1 MVMAAIMLTMIVGFL
16 ALSLDVGFHYYRGA
30 QLQNAADAAATAVA
44 GHLGAMDTDYE
55 EVAYEYLA
63 KNGFADKEKV
73 HCKVEAKGETKM
85 DTVDSDDYIHAGYYK
100 ISVEAEDNTFVG
112 AVLGIDSLKLAKVAY
127 AKADVN
133 YVAMPRALNYTIF
146 AASTEGT
153 PANPAI
159 QLNGKTGGVANSAVA
174 LTQNL
179 MNGFNTWVVKPV
191 QAFYIDIGTWWNPFT
206 WKAGFDWDNANSWK
220 AKLYTSNITTS
231 GDVHSNSNIVSQ
243 IQAIHASR
251 IQDTDFTNS
260 VSAYDLAK
268 FYNMTPIEDVTP
280 TFEDYGQ
287 VTFDAVKE
295 ITFKTPSGIN
305 ILGKDGPLD
314 TYYYVQNQQFIE
326 QTQLTLRILDSIDLN
341 TLTNGNLQQKY
352 EDAAE
357 LYLKD
362 KITTNEQK
370 DIIKNQVADGKITYD
385 PSTKT
390 FNISGQSNMVYSVNA
405 TMANQALDTIEQQ
418 GMDRMLFGTTEGVE
432 GEYNLGVGIAGN
444 DIMYTDEASKRPY
457 YSMRNVNN
465 SGDEYD
471 NRQDFEQKVNFIKY
485 DSEGEQ
491 TVTATAQIMGDNINR
506 DYQDFN
512 GNSRDKL
519 SQLFSFTNAYTF
531 NKTVLDRTKAG
542 ANFAIARTFIENS
555 EYIDTPNLKP
565 YFTRQINKSIRNA
578 TKIKEKINQSSAGQ
592 PTIRYA
598 AKERTDT
605 LKSYKDNLNY
615 YDDTY
620 KAADANVINLRKNN
634 TQLFREFKDDSSS
647 RVQNL
652 SDTPIT
658 YNRTT
663 HDGISY
669 SVSIS
674 RYSYKG
680 YNLYDGEAL
689 KSPETFY
696 TEKLDEREE
705 TKADGSAAV
714 AEYYNSTAKDDF
726 NAVATKKAAIKDDE
740 NFKYSNYQ
748 NTVKNEINSVTKP
761 NITTTA
767 GVVTPEVTGVSLP
780 TAANV
785 FLGDGTSPD
794 SKVTVGT
801 NTLRTSYNSVLSSN
815 AYPTY
820 TTPTTVTSKPSG
832 WNNNSEAGGQKGLT
846 ASISDIRVKN
856 KDYCTNNM
864 STVWKN
870 LSTSKGGVYTDDNI
884 TDGAVLQELNFDAK
898 TIKVGKNCKNIQI
911 KSINATKDANVFFD
925 NKSTINVL
933 YGASVTGG
941 KNFEIGEECTVYV
954 GSGVTCNSGGTFK
967 IGKKSKVYVV
977 GNVDVSYLDLGENA
991 ELYCTGTLQAG
1002 RKATIGSSAVLYS
1015 KGNMTF
1021 PNYTT
1026 SSNDS
1031 TIYNN
1036 GRIICDSILEIDKY
1050 LENYSGKTVIAKGG
1064 LIVDNANGDNY
1075 SIVNSGNIYVSA
1087 DLNVVGTVYT
1097 TGGTIQVIGGIYAAN
1112 SKGNDILHT
1121 NGACSVYVR
1130 GALTTTNS
1138 SNKNIWID
1146 TGGAATVS
1154 VLGNGASTDV
1164 FNGKL
1169 NKFWCSAAGSN
1180 LYFGS
1185 HVKVNTG
1192 SEAFQNAGNMYVY
1205 GNLSIA
1211 TSSSVDFINA
1221 YRTVIGG
1228 DLTANSASLVKVSG
1242 GHLLFTN
1249 GNINVSV
1256 LTADGSATKVHADG
1270 IIKVTGT
1277 LTLTNGALLE
1287 GIGGVTMGTDATSGG
1302 NFNSV
1307 KTIAF
1312 TGNISA
1318 NSMAEGYVKTGNVNA
1333 TSLTLNNVKL
1343 KIDGD
1348 LILTGNINLSNN
1360 SVLYVTGKITCA
1372 DIILNNSKLYV
1383 DGDII
1388 CSSITETNNSLIL
1401 ARKGN
1406 AISSTSYSSI
1416 TCSFKIS
1423 ATNSKLYC
1431 EGDLKA
1437 TALDC
1442 NKSQVYG
1449 YRLFN
1454 TTANYSTSSSG
1465 SINTSGNGYF
1475 NITGNQSKVFCG
1487 EKSGIT
1493 ATTGISCEG
1502 EFFYPDTNSVL
1513 NIYYLDI
1520 NGGKVIIDG
1529 KEKSQNVVVKNYA
1542 YIHTA
1547 GTYVNFGKTK
1557 VADCRFTTEGLM
1569 YFVGGVDV
1577 TDADTTDMR
1586 SGSTGSNQPDY
1597 FFFKKGSTSYV
1608 SPYEGSTKL
1617 STLTLVSAYEA
1628 WGDVYLD
1635 AALTVKGSIGGY
1647 KWVLG
1652 TDTIGESGRSLD
1664 EGKDMYGNKV
1674 SVGHT
1679 GISIYIPKGITYV
1692 NGNITTYENNN
1703 KFNSVLIGEYGKY
1716 NSDSGLVGNGNI
1728 NIAATVANSGKF
1740 EIRGAFNIDNGFKQF
1755 VTEKNDKDKYKE
1767 GKSIINGIND
1777 GVNDAVFF
1785 VGFYNASGNRLS
1797 GTSTTDLYG
1806 YVQNYGSMYFNNS
1819 ASIKGFNNEVSEI
1832 AGGDCA
1838 FINYIGAQAHFGG
1851 FVRLNSN
1858 QLYNKW
1864 KNGSRECVFS
1874 CDGKLTF
1881 GGCLYNLGT
1890 VIAKGD
1896 ITNNESNSETENNK
1910 NYRANNNYSV
1920 MNGMYKEFNDS
1931 ELYNNFRNYVYPEA
1945 TIYCGGKMEVG
1956 ATEQGGES
1964 GSIFSAGTM
1973 YIVDDLN
1980 VYTNSS
1986 RLSIKSVGDVFNIF
2000 TNPNSHSFYRT
2011 AAYFYDNSNTFIGG
2025 DYFGGGAMAIGKD
2038 TIFMCGGDLRSKRA
2052 IKLGEEMGMVYYTVG
2067 PGISRYAFTF
2077 GHEDG
2082 SEVKY
2087 ASGKGSTDSKY
2098 NSAYFYVGGNAL
2110 VNTIGSGLKSWV
2122 GITGTTN
2129 VPLNN
2134 SRDMDIYPNTNMY
2147 IGGSLYANS
2156 KVYMKDNVD
2165 MVVAGNKTF
2174 YDSNG
2179 KILSTIYSSRFVNW
2193 GNFAPES
2200 LTNALNVENHLN
2212 GNKKLKFYVYQDFDM
2227 SPSSSMVVNG
2237 AMQVNETSKI
2247 RDMTKS
2253 YVYGSFTCGK
2263 YVELGKSLS
2272 GLDFSD
2278 IVTFDGSGEHVAKDS
2293 NNRYKYLTDEE
2304 IAYINAHGEKQF
2316 LANYEFDKSAYMFV
2330 DGDFTS
2336 GQDLGTG
2343 VLNFFDKIKK
2353 WLENTFLSTGY
2364 TKVYAS
2370 SALKVNGNLS
2380 SSRYI
2385 TLRHDAKVYCKGN
2398 MDAATSIEGGV
2409 YSEWYVGGHMEAAT
2423 SAVTSIIDTIGGLFN
2438 ITARGKIEMQDQ
2450 SRVIV
2455 GGNMYSSASITLG
2468 VIPSGAYTRGR
2479 KTNYTVSAPE
2489 GSNSY
2494 YESSS
2499 DFEEALIL
2507 TYENGGYKDKS
2518 GEPVY
2523 LDGKTYKYSN
2533 LKDSDNKNIEYG
2545 GKANVVVYN
2554 VDDGK
2559 YHKETYDGEEY
2570 NYNPGALADDD
2581 VSNQARTPDTNNG
2594 LDSTDEPNNY
2604 GAEVFVQGSM
2614 IAQNGFIKE
2623 FAYTAAVVG
2632 DYVYAPDY
2640 ITLRS
2645 NADLWVLPETFNNE
2659 TYEFLP
2665 YPDKPEDH
2673 GGFLS
2678 RLWNNITYYIGKFAY
2693 ETGENFKFQT
2703 GSVYTWGSLTVN
2715 KNASLMGTN
2724 DLLQL
2729 GTITHADDSATS
2741 GVEKFLSDIGTFL
2754 TPRKVVLREDSLV
2767 LFGSNIT
2774 IASSPASLSLDVLKG
2789 NESVAGFDSKGT
2801 AMYPGY
2807 QYKCKNHAIDGPHKG
2822 YNYTMTVDKDEHLA
2836 IQSGEETLTC
2846 DICHQ
2851 PVDKNKFKIV
2861 QVSHPA
2867 VMYAG
2872 NSLYIS
2878 TTVDMLMTYLIAD
2891 QGDVY
2896 LHNIYTKTAYDKK
2909 NLVELPNAIGSY
2921 NGDITYTAWVGQLS
2935 SLFYAPKGK
2944 VDFDG
2949 IYTDIYGSVIGN
2961 TVEMNA
2967 YYQNFHRFNNWRT
2980 MDLHIAESGN
2990 VFLIPEQEY
2999 NEAPE
3004 LGTFYDLT
3012 SGTQYQN
3019 SPYGV
3024 RIFF

>member
-1 MVMAAIMLTMIVGFL
+1 MVMAAILLTVIVGFL

-100 ISVEAEDNTFVG
+100 LSVEVEDNTFVG

-206 WKAGFDWDNANSWK
+206 WKAGFDWDDANSWK

-326 QTQLTLRILDSIDLN
+326 QTQLTLRILDLIDLN

-352 EDAAE
+352 EEAAE
-357 LYLKD
+357 LYLTD

-370 DIIKNQVADGKITYD
+370 QIIKDQVKDGKITYD

-405 TMANQALDTIEQQ
+405 AMANQALDTIEQQ

-432 GEYNLGVGIAGN
+432 GEYNLGVGITGN

-471 NRQDFEQKVNFIKY
+471 NRQEFEQKVNFIKY

-491 TVTATAQIMGDNINR
+491 TVTATAQIMGNNINR

-519 SQLFSFTNAYTF
+519 SQLFFFTDAYTF

-689 KSPETFY
+689 KSPETLY

-705 TKADGSAAV
+705 TKADGAAAV
-714 AEYYNSTAKDDF
+714 AEYYNSTAKNDF

-740 NFKYSNYQ
+740 NFKYSNYKEDVED
-748 NTVKNEINSVTKP
+748 TINAVTKP

-767 GVVTPEVTGVSLP
+767 GVVTPKVTVTKP
-780 TAANV
+780 AALDV
-785 FLGDGTSPD
+785 FLG
-794 SKVTVGT
+794 
-801 NTLRTSYNSVLSSN
+801 
-815 AYPTY
+815 
-820 TTPTTVTSKPSG
+820 
-832 WNNNSEAGGQKGLT
+832 
-846 ASISDIRVKN
+846 
-856 KDYCTNNM
+856 
-864 STVWKN
+864 
-870 LSTSKGGVYTDDNI
+870 
-884 TDGAVLQELNFDAK
+884 
-898 TIKVGKNCKNIQI
+898 
-911 KSINATKDANVFFD
+911 
-925 NKSTINVL
+925 
-933 YGASVTGG
+933 YG
-941 KNFEIGEECTVYV
+941 
-954 GSGVTCNSGGTFK
+954 
-967 IGKKSKVYVV
+967 
-977 GNVDVSYLDLGENA
+977 
-991 ELYCTGTLQAG
+991 
-1002 RKATIGSSAVLYS
+1002 
-1015 KGNMTF
+1015 
-1021 PNYTT
+1021 TT
-1026 SSNDS
+1026 SSGATVARTGAIRTAFNNAVVVNGVTNSTDTYTSPAMPSLPSISTSGGSDVGGKGYSNDVYLNGTYRNITVPYKAGALGIGVNTRYNVYVSQNATANITGTIKMDNGMKFECLSGS
-1031 TIYNN
+1031 TV
-1036 GRIICDSILEIDKY
+1036 K
-1050 LENYSGKTVIAKGG
+1050 VGG
-1064 LIVDNANGDNY
+1064 NLNSDGGSN
-1075 SIVNSGNIYVSA
+1075 SKFIVNSGAKMYVNGEFYTKHSGTEFNVSGYAHVNGRMYFDAENDKINVNSGGELYVNGNVQCNDQKDEINVYGKMQINGNLQTVQDGFGASGTRNFHVNVKNGGVLIVKGNIDFTKTDYLTVESGGTLIVQNQCTVNNSGSITVNGKLIQLNANNTVDASTITVSGGQIYS
-1087 DLNVVGTVYT
+1087 VGSVNSKSPVTLTNGKLYTLSNVYT
-1097 TGGTIQVIGGIYAAN
+1097 NNDN
-1112 SKGNDILHT
+1112 SGNDFFNMT
-1121 NGACSVYVR
+1121 GTCAVYVR
-1130 GALTTTNS
+1130 GALTTNGSNKHLYIHDGTNS
-1138 SNKNIWID
+1138 V
-1146 TGGAATVS
+1146 VS
-1154 VLGNGASTDV
+1154 ILGEGASDC
-1164 FNGKL
+1164 FNGKCSQIHANNSTSG
-1169 NKFWCSAAGSN
+1169 NKIYLGKSTTVYENNENIVNGS
-1180 LYFGS
+1180 LSCF
-1185 HVKVNTG
+1185 
-1192 SEAFQNAGNMYVY
+1192 
-1205 GNLSIA
+1205 GNLTFNTNSQLTLTGTGTSYITGNFNA
-1211 TSSSVDFINA
+1211 TSC
-1221 YRTVIGG
+1221 
-1228 DLTANSASLVKVSG
+1228 SLLNV
-1242 GHLLFTN
+1242 TN
-1249 GNINVSV
+1249 KQKLYVEKDINVSQITV
-1256 LTADGSATKVHADG
+1256 DDAVVHAG
-1270 IIKVTGT
+1270 QKITVTN
-1277 LTLTNGALLE
+1277 LLKLTNGGLLE
-1287 GIGGVTMGTDATSGG
+1287 GIGGVSAGSYDTAGG
-1302 NFNSV
+1302 DFNSA
-1307 KTIAF
+1307 KTITF
-1312 TGNISA
+1312 TGNINA
-1318 NSMAEGYVKTGNVNA
+1318 NAMAEGYVKTGNVNA

-1348 LILTGNINLSNN
+1348 LTLTGNINLSNN

-1401 ARKGN
+1401 VRKGN

-1423 ATNSKLYC
+1423 STNSKLYC

-1454 TTANYSTSSSG
+1454 TTANYSTSSTG

-1529 KEKSQNVVVKNYA
+1529 KEKTQNVVVKNYA

-1586 SGSTGSNQPDY
+1586 GGVQQSSPDY
-1597 FFFKKGSTSYV
+1597 FYMKRGSTSYV
-1608 SPYEGSTKL
+1608 DPYSGSTEL
-1617 STLTLVSAYEA
+1617 STLTLVSNYEA
-1628 WGDVYLD
+1628 WGDAYFD
-1635 AALTVKGSIGGY
+1635 CGLTVQGFMENKNPLIGGE
-1647 KWVLG
+1647 KG
-1652 TDTIGESGRSLD
+1652 
-1664 EGKDMYGNKV
+1664 GKDLYGTEGPR
-1674 SVGHT
+1674 VGHL
-1679 GISIYIPKGITYV
+1679 GMSMYIPKGVTYV
-1692 NGNITTYENNN
+1692 NGNVTTYADTS
-1703 KFNSVLIGEYGKY
+1703 KDSAIQIGNYDRS
-1716 NSDSGLVGNGNI
+1716 NSDAGLVVAGNI
-1728 NIAATVANSGKF
+1728 NLASPVMNYGKF
-1740 EIRGAFNIDNGFKQF
+1740 IIRGAYNLNTNTKQK

-1767 GKSIINGIND
+1767 GKSIVNGRND

-1785 VGFYNASGNRLS
+1785 VGYYNANGNRITS
-1797 GTSTTDLYG
+1797 TSTTDLYG
-1806 YVQNYGSMYFNNS
+1806 YVQNYGSLYFNNS
-1819 ASIKGFNNEVSEI
+1819 ASIKGFNNEVGEI

-1874 CDGKLTF
+1874 CDGKLTY

-1956 ATEQGGES
+1956 ATEQGGEA
-1964 GSIFSAGTM
+1964 GSVFSAGTM

-2278 IVTFDGSGEHVAKDS
+2278 IVTFDGSGEHVAKDG

-2353 WLENTFLSTGY
+2353 WITNTFLSTGY

-2423 SAVTSIIDTIGGLFN
+2423 SAVTSIIDAIGGLFN

-2479 KTNYTVSAPE
+2479 KTNYSVQAPE

-2494 YESSS
+2494 YETSS

-2559 YHKETYDGEEY
+2559 YHKETYDGAEY
-2570 NYNPGALADDD
+2570 DYNPGALANDD

-2741 GVEKFLSDIGTFL
+2741 GVEKFLSEIGTFL
-2754 TPRKVVLREDSLV
+2754 NPRKVVLREDSLV

-2896 LHNIYTKTAYDKK
+2896 LHNIYTKTAYDEK
-2909 NLVELPNAIGSY
+2909 NLKELPNAIGSY